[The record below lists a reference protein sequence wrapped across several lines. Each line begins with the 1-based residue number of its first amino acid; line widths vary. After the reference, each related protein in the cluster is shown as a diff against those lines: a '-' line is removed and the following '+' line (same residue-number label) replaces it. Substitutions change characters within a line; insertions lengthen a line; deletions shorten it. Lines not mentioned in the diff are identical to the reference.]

1 MTRSKQYGS
10 NRQIRF
16 TDDLWNRIIEYHE
29 YCKNKTGIDSSYSD
43 IIRALINEALIAKG
57 ILPRDNEDE

>member
-1 MTRSKQYGS
+1 MTRLRQYGS

-16 TDDLWNRIIEYHE
+16 TDDLWNRITEYQE
-29 YCKNKTGIDSSYSD
+29 WVKNKTGVENSYSE

-57 ILPRDNEDE
+57 IEPNESDKT